1 MCSSGRLTMLVGI
14 LRMLECF
21 PGRLVSGQVFLI
33 SLVLGSPVGVRGAVV

>member
-1 MCSSGRLTMLVGI
+1 MLVGI